1 MAKEINILGDIT
13 SMPYFDTDVSLQR
26 IKAELDTANG
36 QDLVININSYGGE
49 VFEAVGIASLFA
61 SYNGAKVFNILGICA
76 SAATM
81 LFNAN
86 DVVNVASGAMI
97 MYHKPLQAIF
107 GNANDFRK
115 TIEVLDKIENENIVR
130 NLIARTGKQDNEIRE
145 LISNEWWLTSDEAI
159 NTLKFTAKSNTA
171 VFNKEKTKQLDIYKN
186 FIEKRKALNSKSDV
200 YANFIHYKNL
210 LKA

>member
-13 SMPYFDTDVSLQR
+13 STPYFDTDVSLQR
-26 IKAELDTANG
+26 IKAELDSANG
-36 QDLVININSYGGE
+36 QDLEININSFGGE
-49 VFEAVGIASLFA
+49 VFEAVAIGNLFA
-61 SYNGAKVFNILGICA
+61 TYKGAKVFNILGICA

-81 LFNAN
+81 LFNAT
-86 DVVNVASGAMI
+86 DTVNVASGAMV

-115 TIEVLDKIENENIVR
+115 TIEVLDKIENENIIR
-130 NLIARTGKQDNEIRE
+130 NLATRTGKADNDLKQ
-145 LISNEWWLTSDEAI
+145 LISNEWWLTSEEAI
-159 NTLKFTAKSNTA
+159 NTLKFTAKTNTA
-171 VFNKEKTKQLDIYKN
+171 VFNKANTKQLDIYKN

>member
-26 IKAELDTANG
+26 IKAELDASNG
-36 QDLVININSYGGE
+36 QDLVVNINSYGGE

-61 SYNGAKVFNILGICA
+61 SYKGAKVFNILGICA

-81 LFNAN
+81 LFNAT

-159 NTLKFTAKSNTA
+159 NTLKFTTKGNTA